1 MDILLVGT
9 YTQHDAPAVLE
20 KQELGKGI
28 YLIPYNE
35 ILGDVAGTPLIIQ
48 MQNPSWVCL
57 MKNRLFAVSESEDAA
72 DSSDTGDST
81 ETTTVDKQLVIYV
94 GDNAD
99 DGSRYV
105 TIDNKQVYTMST
117 DTLSAIIDKKASDL
131 WSLIV
136 NYQSVKTL
144 DPVSY
149 THLTLPTKLEV

>member
-1 MDILLVGT
+1 MI
-9 YTQHDAPAVLE
+9 
-20 KQELGKGI
+20 
-28 YLIPYNE
+28 
-35 ILGDVAGTPLIIQ
+35 
-48 MQNPSWVCL
+48 C
-57 MKNRLFAVSESEDAA
+57 
-72 DSSDTGDST
+72 
-81 ETTTVDKQLVIYV
+81 V

-144 DPVSY
+144 DQLQVTY
-149 THLTLPTKLEV
+149 AGDTHTVNGFT